1 MANIIETQF
10 ELQGK
15 VKDINAVKQELESDN
30 LAIDFNKLIP
40 MPESLNIDEDSN
52 KHFNIVCS
60 FIRKNGDKA
69 PIILLP
75 LLDWLKKQP
84 MFKPD
89 EELMEFLGNNY
100 IDKRLI
106 SVIGRYKNS
115 SQKVIDEA
123 ADIGDILINNF
134 EKYGA
139 TTWYEWCYANWG
151 TKWNAMEAELNEVF
165 GNEDDETFASG
176 FIQTANSC
184 PAPIL
189 EKISDICSKHS
200 VHITGIYADEG
211 NASYTGIFTNQI
223 KDGKFYITDELT
235 KEQHNRIFRWIW
247 DYDPEYDEDNE
258 NNTDAYDPND
268 TFDVKECL
276 QLLTAT
282 TDE

>member
-1 MANIIETQF
+1 MSNIIETQF

-40 MPESLNIDEDSN
+40 MPKSLDISKNSN
-52 KHFNIVCS
+52 EYFNIVCS
-60 FIRKNGDKA
+60 FIRKNGNEI
-69 PIILLP
+69 PS
-75 LLDWLKKQP
+75 LDWLTKQP
-84 MFKPD
+84 VLKPD
-89 EELMEFLGNNY
+89 KTLTDFLGENY
-100 IDKRLI
+100 LTELLMN
-106 SVIGRYKNS
+106 VIGRCKNS

-123 ADIGDILINNF
+123 ADIGDILIDNF

-151 TKWNAMEAELNEVF
+151 TKWNAMEAELSEVF

-184 PAPIL
+184 PVPIL

-200 VHITGIYADEG
+200 VRITGIYADEG
-211 NASYTGIFTNQI
+211 NVSYTGIFTNQI
-223 KDGKFYITDELT
+223 KDSKFYITDKLT

-247 DYDPEYDEDNE
+247 DYDPEYDE

>member
-1 MANIIETQF
+1 MSNIIETQF

-15 VKDINAVKQELESDN
+15 VKNINAVKQELESDN

-40 MPESLNIDEDSN
+40 MPKSLDISKNSN
-52 KHFNIVCS
+52 EYFNIVCS
-60 FIRKNGDKA
+60 FTRKNGNEI
-69 PIILLP
+69 PS
-75 LLDWLKKQP
+75 LDWLTKQP
-84 MFKPD
+84 VLKPD
-89 EELMEFLGNNY
+89 KTLTDFLGENY
-100 IDKRLI
+100 LTELLMN
-106 SVIGRYKNS
+106 VIGRCKNS

-123 ADIGDILINNF
+123 ADIGDILIDNF

-151 TKWNAMEAELNEVF
+151 TKWNAMEAELSEVF
-165 GNEDDETFASG
+165 GNEDDDTFASG

-184 PAPIL
+184 PVPIL

-200 VHITGIYADEG
+200 VRITGIYADEG
-211 NASYTGIFTNQI
+211 NVSYTGIFTNQI

-247 DYDPEYDEDNE
+247 DYDPEYNEDNE

>member
-1 MANIIETQF
+1 MSNIIETQF

-40 MPESLNIDEDSN
+40 MPKSLDISKNSN
-52 KHFNIVCS
+52 EYFNIVCS
-60 FIRKNGDKA
+60 FIRKNGNEI
-69 PIILLP
+69 PS
-75 LLDWLKKQP
+75 LDWLTKQP
-84 MFKPD
+84 VLKPD
-89 EELMEFLGNNY
+89 KTLTDFLGENY
-100 IDKRLI
+100 LTELLMN
-106 SVIGRYKNS
+106 VIGRCKNS

-123 ADIGDILINNF
+123 ADIGDILIDNF

-151 TKWNAMEAELNEVF
+151 TKWNAMEAELSEVF
-165 GNEDDETFASG
+165 GNEDDDTFASG

-184 PAPIL
+184 PVPIL

-200 VHITGIYADEG
+200 VRITGIYADEG
-211 NASYTGIFTNQI
+211 NVSYTGIFTNQI
-223 KDGKFYITDELT
+223 KDGKFYITDKLT

-247 DYDPEYDEDNE
+247 DYDPEYDE
-258 NNTDAYDPND
+258 NNTDTYDPND

>member
-1 MANIIETQF
+1 MSNIIETQF

-40 MPESLNIDEDSN
+40 MPKSLDISKNSN
-52 KHFNIVCS
+52 EYFNIVCS
-60 FIRKNGDKA
+60 FIRKNGNEI
-69 PIILLP
+69 PS
-75 LLDWLKKQP
+75 LDWLTKQP
-84 MFKPD
+84 VLKPD
-89 EELMEFLGNNY
+89 KTLTDFLGKNY
-100 IDKRLI
+100 LTELLMN
-106 SVIGRYKNS
+106 VIGRCKNS

-123 ADIGDILINNF
+123 ADIGDILIDNF

-151 TKWNAMEAELNEVF
+151 TKWNAMETELSEVF
-165 GNEDDETFASG
+165 GNEDDDTFASG

-184 PAPIL
+184 PVPIL

-200 VHITGIYADEG
+200 VRITGIYADEG
-211 NASYTGIFTNQI
+211 NVSYTGIFTNQI

-247 DYDPEYDEDNE
+247 DYDPEYDENNE

>member
-1 MANIIETQF
+1 MSNIIETQF

-40 MPESLNIDEDSN
+40 MPKSLDISKNSN
-52 KHFNIVCS
+52 EYFNIVCS
-60 FIRKNGDKA
+60 FIRKNGNET
-69 PIILLP
+69 PS
-75 LLDWLKKQP
+75 LDWLTKQP
-84 MFKPD
+84 VLKPD
-89 EELMEFLGNNY
+89 KTLTDFLGENY
-100 IDKRLI
+100 LTELLMN
-106 SVIGRYKNS
+106 VIGRCKNS

-123 ADIGDILINNF
+123 ADIGDILIDNF

-151 TKWNAMEAELNEVF
+151 TKWNAMEAEFSEVF
-165 GNEDDETFASG
+165 GNDDDETFASG

-184 PAPIL
+184 PVPIL

-200 VHITGIYADEG
+200 VRITGIYADEG
-211 NASYTGIFTNQI
+211 NVSYTGIFTNQI
-223 KDGKFYITDELT
+223 KNGKFYITDKLT

-247 DYDPEYDEDNE
+247 DYDPEYDE

>member
-1 MANIIETQF
+1 MSNIIETQF

-40 MPESLNIDEDSN
+40 MPKSLDISKNSN
-52 KHFNIVCS
+52 EYFNIVCS
-60 FIRKNGDKA
+60 FIRKNGNEI
-69 PIILLP
+69 PS
-75 LLDWLKKQP
+75 LDWLTKQP
-84 MFKPD
+84 VLKPD
-89 EELMEFLGNNY
+89 KTLTDFLGENY
-100 IDKRLI
+100 LTELLMN
-106 SVIGRYKNS
+106 VIGRCKNS

-123 ADIGDILINNF
+123 ADIGDILIDNF

-139 TTWYEWCYANWG
+139 TTWYEWCHANWG
-151 TKWNAMEAELNEVF
+151 TKWNAMEVELSEVF
-165 GNEDDETFASG
+165 GSDDDDTFASG
-176 FIQTANSC
+176 FIQTANAC
-184 PAPIL
+184 PVPIL

-200 VHITGIYADEG
+200 VRITGIYADEG
-211 NASYTGIFTNQI
+211 SASYTGIFTNQI
-223 KDGKFYITDELT
+223 KDGKFYITDDLT